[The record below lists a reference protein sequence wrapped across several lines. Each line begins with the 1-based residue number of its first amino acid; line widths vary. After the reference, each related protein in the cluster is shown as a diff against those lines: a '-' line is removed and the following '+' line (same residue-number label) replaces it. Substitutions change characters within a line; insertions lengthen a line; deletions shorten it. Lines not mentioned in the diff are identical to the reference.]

1 MNRLIR
7 VAPESPLR
15 YTKLGQLHFSLF
27 FLSIFSLVQGWFS
40 MLGLAPPDSL
50 REGSLA
56 DSWAWATAQWQI
68 EKVPKRLNMRVRG

>member
-40 MLGLAPPDSL
+40 MLGLARDKL
-50 REGSLA
+50 GNKEEGAGDTTL
-56 DSWAWATAQWQI
+56 
-68 EKVPKRLNMRVRG
+68 